1 MRRAVIVAIGDEL
14 LSGETVDTN
23 SSYLDGL
30 LEARGYAVT
39 RHFTAPDDID
49 AVAQTLAMAA
59 DHADLVLSTGGL
71 GPTQDDLTIE
81 SFAQALGCELQ
92 LDAAT
97 LTHIE
102 GLFSKLGRKMSPNNR
117 RQAMLP
123 ALARAL
129 QNDVGT
135 APGVTAE
142 LSGAQVYLMP
152 GVPREVR
159 WLMKHR
165 VLPELVT
172 GVPRRRRTL
181 KVVGLGES
189 RIEHRITEVVQAHSA
204 VRFGYRTLGL
214 ENHVKL
220 LADGEDAQATLQLAE
235 DAVRGCLGDY
245 IYGADD
251 DILEAVIGEQLH
263 AKGQTLA
270 CAESCTGGLV
280 AKRITDVS
288 GSSRYMLGGVVAY
301 ANLVKTEI
309 VGVDPASI
317 EAEGAVSETV
327 VRQMAQGV
335 RRALKS
341 DWGLAT
347 SGVAGPGGGTEQK
360 PVGTVWLAVAGPD
373 GVQASRVQLP
383 GDRDQIRHLAG
394 SAVLNMLRL
403 ALRDATPSA

>member
-30 LEARGYAVT
+30 LEARGYTVT
-39 RHFTAPDDID
+39 RHFTAPDDTE
-49 AVAQTLAMAA
+49 AVAQTLTAA
-59 DHADLVLSTGGL
+59 ASQAELVLSTGGL
-71 GPTQDDLTIE
+71 GPTQDDLTMQ
-81 SFAQALGCELQ
+81 SFARALGCELQ
-92 LDAAT
+92 LDTPT
-97 LTHIE
+97 LEHIE
-102 GLFSKLGRKMSPNNR
+102 GLFAKLGREMSPNNR

-123 ALARAL
+123 ALGRAL

-135 APGVTAE
+135 APGCTAE

-165 VLPELVT
+165 VLPELEMGPT
-172 GVPRRRRTL
+172 RLRRTL

-189 RIEHRITEVVQAHSA
+189 RIEHRISEVVQTHSQ

-220 LADGEDAQATLQLAE
+220 LAEGDDAQAKLQAAE
-235 DAVRGCLGDY
+235 DGVRARLGDL
-245 IYGADD
+245 IYGADED
-251 DILEAVIGEQLH
+251 VLEAVIGELLSAQ
-263 AKGQTLA
+263 GQTLV

-301 ANLVKTEI
+301 ANAVKTEI
-309 VGVDPASI
+309 VGVDPAAI
-317 EAEGAVSETV
+317 EAKGAVSETV
-327 VRQMAQGV
+327 VRQMAEGV
-335 RRALKS
+335 RARLKA

-360 PVGTVWLAVAGPD
+360 PVGTVWLAVAGPS
-373 GVQASRVQLP
+373 GVQAQRVQLP
-383 GDRDQIRHLAG
+383 GDRDQIRNLAG

-403 ALRDATPSA
+403 ALRDAAPSA